1 MNTTRQYWVGFEEK
15 TLTTLIFFADISRHM
30 VIFTDWRE
38 ACFLFGW
45 NSSCPSNFF
54 RTQPLIASSNQ
65 ASQNVWH
72 CTFFHK
78 IWWRRCRNVW
88 HRNVSHRKWDFF
100 FASRICRSERFLN
113 QRCEQAKPLVENFT
127 EFCSDSGCLWPN
139 TGEMDGVW
147 PVFFSSNRGRVTCLI
162 RPEII
167 PKISPMLLVLWGTQ
181 KSTQNIPKMLPG
193 PSILTQVTGAR
204 KSLCDI
210 LGKSKLGQGK
220 IDSEWV
226 VPRKKL
232 E

>member
-1 MNTTRQYWVGFEEK
+1 MNTTRQSWVGFEEK

-100 FASRICRSERFLN
+100 FRLEDLSFGTIPEPKMR
-113 QRCEQAKPLVENFT
+113 
-127 EFCSDSGCLWPN
+127 
-139 TGEMDGVW
+139 TGEAFGRKLHGILLRLRVPLAEHWGDGW
-147 PVFFSSNRGRVTCLI
+147 SLTGFFFFQSWSCHLSYSTRNYPQNIPHVTCLM
-162 RPEII
+162 RN
-167 PKISPMLLVLWGTQ
+167 PKIDP
-181 KSTQNIPKMLPG
+181 KYPQN
-193 PSILTQVTGAR
+193 VTGPQHLDTSDR
-204 KSLCDI
+204 CQEVLVWHP
-210 LGKSKLGQGK
+210 G
-220 IDSEWV
+220 
-226 VPRKKL
+226 
-232 E
+232 